1 METAQKR
8 TFDKILSMWLIH
20 KITLG
25 MREYHCAWENI
36 RDGSEIRYIRTLYTV
51 ELSRSWRRC
60 WTWSVNLREDH
71 FWGEGGDYEGPNNI
85 CGWVARWKI
94 LNKEMETNDL
104 TESMEFTKSKK
115 QPLFT
120 KKMKMINK
128 IVSYTKKESYAKKE
142 LLLLKIYNHFL
153 LLVRVSK

>member
-1 METAQKR
+1 
-8 TFDKILSMWLIH
+8 
-20 KITLG
+20 
-25 MREYHCAWENI
+25 
-36 RDGSEIRYIRTLYTV
+36 
-51 ELSRSWRRC
+51 
-60 WTWSVNLREDH
+60 
-71 FWGEGGDYEGPNNI
+71 
-85 CGWVARWKI
+85 
-94 LNKEMETNDL
+94 METNDL